1 MSKKKTRALLPR
13 KIAGVKVPRK
23 ARKGRFAEL
32 LASPT
37 GQKLIAEAIVAGG
50 VAIAGKLAAKSPK
63 VRKVAT
69 AAKEKAAAAVVQGV
83 ETLDKG
89 PAWNALPKSD

>member
-1 MSKKKTRALLPR
+1 MSKKKRALLPR

-37 GQKLIAEAIVAGG
+37 GQKLIAEAILAGG
-50 VAIAGKLAAKSPK
+50 VAVVGKLAAKSPK
-63 VRKVAT
+63 ARKAAGAAKDKVAGI
-69 AAKEKAAAAVVQGV
+69 VQSV
-83 ETLDKG
+83 ESLDKG